1 MSHKP
6 SKKKLME
13 REQRASASSG
23 QSSGQ
28 SSGKVE
34 NDRNKP
40 SGQGV
45 TQKNESQRSPSS
57 RSDRESKIGTNQ
69 SQARQG
75 GVNSGVSGR

>member
-13 REQRASASSG
+13 REARASANADP
-23 QSSGQ
+23 
-28 SSGKVE
+28 SGKVE

-40 SGQGV
+40 NAQGV
-45 TQKNESQRSPSS
+45 TQKNEPQRSPLS
-57 RSDRESKIGTNQ
+57 RSDRESHIGTNQ

-75 GVNSGVSGR
+75 GPNSGV